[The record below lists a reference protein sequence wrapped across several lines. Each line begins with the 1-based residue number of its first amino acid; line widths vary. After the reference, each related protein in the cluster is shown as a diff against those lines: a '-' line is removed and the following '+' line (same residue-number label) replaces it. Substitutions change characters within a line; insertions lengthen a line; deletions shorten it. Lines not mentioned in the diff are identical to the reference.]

1 MSLCFI
7 SSPVLSEPTRLIFAP
22 ASSHILDDVRVFDN
36 LPGFFLIL
44 FGNVE
49 NIHTLSFIVGLQK

>member
-1 MSLCFI
+1 
-7 SSPVLSEPTRLIFAP
+7 
-22 ASSHILDDVRVFDN
+22 

>member
-7 SSPVLSEPTRLIFAP
+7 SNPVLSEPTRLIFVTGIFP
-22 ASSHILDDVRVFDN
+22 YLDDVRVFDN
-36 LPGFFLIL
+36 LPGFLLIL

-49 NIHTLSFIVGLQK
+49 NIHTLSFMVSLQK